1 MSSSRLRCSI
11 IHQGSMPPCRFL
23 MVMRAGEPG
32 NMRSRG
38 GRVLYIAQT
47 GNREDNA
54 VRTRRSRRV
63 LCTVYDGNVCE

>member
-1 MSSSRLRCSI
+1 
-11 IHQGSMPPCRFL
+11 MPPCRFL

-32 NMRSRG
+32 NMRSSG

-63 LCTVYDGNVCE
+63 LCAVYDGNVCE